1 MRFSSDRRPPG
12 EELLDRCGAVNPSGG
27 ILEVME
33 RIESLP
39 NLSFYGGHWAVRT
52 LQKFSSRVRSPL
64 SVLGGLVGLDSYK
77 VEVGGSTPL
86 HPTKDLHHTESYA
99 TIEKVRWSNGC
110 RYSIWCMTLNG

>member
-1 MRFSSDRRPPG
+1 MA
-12 EELLDRCGAVNPSGG
+12 E
-27 ILEVME
+27 
-33 RIESLP
+33 
-39 NLSFYGGHWAVRT
+39 RT
-52 LQKFSSRVRSPL
+52 LVPQALGGKYSAPM
-64 SVLGGLVGLDSYK
+64 GGLVGLDSYK